1 MKSFRNF
8 KTINKILSL
17 ILLMAFFLVLVGFTG
32 YYISEKLGEEINVIH
47 SQHLLAIKWLNG
59 ARAENRAA
67 EALILTLLVT
77 RDPNQEQMSVDDLK
91 RRENASNEL
100 LNQFGQVQ
108 LSAQEREIMTKITE
122 GLRAYQAYCQK
133 TAEMAL
139 LKQKQEA
146 YSYYQLN
153 AAQHIKQVNV
163 LLEYLSDY
171 HAVEADKKKLESGQL
186 ISFANKLIIGLT
198 TGAVILAFILGC
210 SIARMIAKPL
220 ALMVVGVKEVACGN
234 LIVKSLE
241 VDSKDEIGELAAGFN
256 TMYGNLH
263 SLVNQVVQTAEQVVA
278 LSEELTASTEQSAVS
293 THHVANTISEIA
305 QGAVQQVKDI
315 NSAVAMVEQLSVSI
329 SQIAENTSTI
339 TDKALVTANTAHN
352 GRNAIEA
359 AIKQMI
365 SIVHSVTNSSGVI
378 VKLENHSK
386 QIGQIIDTISG
397 IAGQTNLLALNAA
410 IEAARAGEQGR
421 GFAVVAEE
429 VRRLAEQSNAAA
441 KQIAV
446 IIAEIQ
452 SDTANAV
459 GVMNAQTRE
468 VTTGTEV
475 VNAAGQSFEEIAELI
490 NQMSAQVQT
499 SSAAICQMASASQQ
513 IVTSINYVDKI
524 CRQSSSQTQTVSDA
538 SQEQAAALEQIT
550 KASQEMTQL
559 AEALQNSI
567 SQFCI

>member
-1 MKSFRNF
+1 
-8 KTINKILSL
+8 
-17 ILLMAFFLVLVGFTG
+17 MAFFLVLVGFTG

-241 VDSKDEIGELAAGFN
+241 LDSKDEIGELAAGFN

-524 CRQSSSQTQTVSDA
+524 CRQSSSQTQTVSDV

>member
-1 MKSFRNF
+1 MKNFRNF

-17 ILLMAFFLVLVGFTG
+17 ILLMAFFLALVGFTG
-32 YYISEKLGEEINVIH
+32 YYISEKLGEEISVIH
-47 SQHLLAIKWLNG
+47 SKHLLSIKWLNA

-77 RDPNQEQMSVDDLK
+77 RDPNQEQVSFDDLK

-100 LNQFGQVQ
+100 LNQFSQTQ
-108 LSAQEREIMTKITE
+108 LSSQEQEIMIKVMD
-122 GLRAYQAYCQK
+122 GLRTYQAYCQK

-146 YSYYQLN
+146 YAYYQLN

-171 HAVEADKKKLESGQL
+171 HAVEADKKKLESGKL
-186 ISFANKLIIGLT
+186 IYFTNKLIIGLT
-198 TGAVILAFILGC
+198 VGAVILAFIFGW

-220 ALMVVGVKEVACGN
+220 ALMVAGVKEVACGN
-234 LIVKSLE
+234 LVGRSLE
-241 VDSKDEIGELAAGFN
+241 VNSKDEIGELAAGFN
-256 TMYGNLH
+256 TMNTNLRR
-263 SLVNQVVQTAEQVVA
+263 LINQVVQTAEQVVA

-293 THHVANTISEIA
+293 TNHVANTISEVA
-305 QGAVQQVKDI
+305 QGAVEQVKDI

-329 SQIAENTSTI
+329 NQITANTSTI
-339 TDKALVTANTAHN
+339 TDKALLTAKTAQN
-352 GRNAIEA
+352 GRKAIEA
-359 AIKQMI
+359 AILQMT

-378 VKLENHSK
+378 VKLETHSK
-386 QIGQIIDTISG
+386 HIGQIIDTISG

-429 VRRLAEQSNAAA
+429 VRHLAEQSNVAA
-441 KQIAV
+441 KQIAA

-468 VTTGTEV
+468 VTAGTEV
-475 VNAAGQSFEEIAELI
+475 VNAAGESFEEIVKLV
-490 NQMSAQVQT
+490 NQMSAQVQA
-499 SSAAICQMASASQQ
+499 SSAAIRQMASASQQ
-513 IVTSINYVDKI
+513 IVASVNYVDKI
-524 CRQSSSQTQTVSDA
+524 CRQSSEQTQIVSDA
-538 SQEQAAALEQIT
+538 SREQAAALDQIT
-550 KASQEMTQL
+550 MASQEMTQL

-567 SQFCI
+567 SRFCI